1 MIAATAKTIIID
13 AERDKSK
20 KKHVRHKIQVVTPQ
34 GSKKKSSKTGQNWP
48 KSVTHFGNNDEY
60 LTKFRFTEQTPKIAD
75 AYGQDEAFAAI
86 RVSIIITY
94 RYPVAGTIWNKM
106 TSKNLIFA
114 NISVNLLSLRKKK
127 ENTLRTYQELMKSG
141 VRIVVKW
148 KPPHAYI
155 LEPDLDVFC
164 KQWGEKITFFF
175 QVFKYN
181 NCARRHTRR
190 L

>member
-86 RVSIIITY
+86 RVAIIITY

-127 ENTLRTYQELMKSG
+127 RKHAAHVPRAHEIWCQNCCEVETLSL
-141 VRIVVKW
+141 I
-148 KPPHAYI
+148 HI
-155 LEPDLDVFC
+155 
-164 KQWGEKITFFF
+164 
-175 QVFKYN
+175 
-181 NCARRHTRR
+181 
-190 L
+190 